1 MAAST
6 DAAFLHRRAGR
17 MYSSEEDIY
26 QEHILDHYESP
37 YHRGSCP
44 QATHEHQGDNPL
56 CGDVVSISLRVGPDG
71 RIEQAWFD
79 GDGCCISQAAASML
93 VESLEGKTIEEA
105 TAFRAED
112 MLKLFGVR
120 LTPNRQKCCLL
131 SWSVMQTALAA
142 PKRDSAE
149 NAESPDSNPS

>member
-1 MAAST
+1 M
-6 DAAFLHRRAGR
+6 F
-17 MYSSEEDIY
+17 SSEEDIY

-37 YHRGSCP
+37 YHRGSCSH
-44 QATHEHQGDNPL
+44 ATHEHQGDNPL
-56 CGDVVSISLRVGPDG
+56 CGDVVEISLRVSEDG
-71 RIEQAWFD
+71 EIEEAWFE

-93 VESLEGKTIEEA
+93 VEFLEGKSVEEA

-131 SWSVMQTALAA
+131 SWNVMQTALAA
-142 PKRDSAE
+142 PKSSDSTSTTPADDA
-149 NAESPDSNPS
+149 NRSKRANP